1 VRDKLKSQLKPM
13 SVTRL
18 RELLFARALFDQDKR
33 NQLCRMGRL
42 DVSLCSAWLR
52 LDVINRSYALICC
65 CSSVPFLLAL
75 ALAQTPEPRI
85 HREEL
90 ADKSAPPTF
99 HAESRLVVLDVV
111 VTQHRHP
118 VIGLAKSDFTVLE
131 DGEPQQIQMF
141 EAHVAPGPG
150 ARPQPQLPPHEYSNI
165 SSETPTSINIVL
177 FDVLNTPL
185 IDQPY
190 VREQMVQF
198 LKTLPPGH
206 PVALFQLGSQLRM
219 IAGFAT
225 PSDELIRAARKI
237 SPHASELL
245 DTDEDRQQ
253 AAYQLEGMR
262 QGSPNQEFFDKMQD
276 FMAETLSG
284 RDIDRAKVTL
294 EAFSTLSRAVS
305 GFRGRKNI
313 LWLAENFP
321 VYFGPA
327 LTPPEANSTV
337 RTYSDLTRDTAWALS
352 SAQMSVYP
360 IDVRGLAVGMAGA
373 GAHEVSGIQQ
383 VQNID
388 QLHLAMDELASETG
402 GHAYY
407 DTNDLKNAMRLSIE
421 GGSSYYTIA
430 YAPRKQNW
438 DSRYHH
444 IRVRLSRRGLE
455 AEYHKGYFAAPV
467 QRASRDEAIANLF
480 LAVQPASLQWTRLSL
495 KAHVLPPDGEP
506 GTVRIRWTLDPVDIF
521 FADGPG
527 NRKNARLELLTVAW
541 DKNLKAAVKSSHTVE
556 LSLPPQILEKFMR
569 TGLTL
574 SEKLKL
580 EPGTYDLRIGVMDA
594 SSGKIGTLD
603 MPLQMTDLMNSKAK

>member
-1 VRDKLKSQLKPM
+1 
-13 SVTRL
+13 
-18 RELLFARALFDQDKR
+18 
-33 NQLCRMGRL
+33 
-42 DVSLCSAWLR
+42 
-52 LDVINRSYALICC
+52 VIKCVYALIC

-75 ALAQTPEPRI
+75 ALAQTPARQQ
-85 HREEL
+85 HRQPDEL

-99 HAESRLVVLDVV
+99 RAESRLVVLDVV
-111 VTQHRHP
+111 VTLHRHP
-118 VIGLAKSDFTVLE
+118 VIGLTKSDFRVLE

-141 EAHVAPGPG
+141 EAHVAPRPS
-150 ARPQPQLPPHEYSNI
+150 ARPQPQLSPREYSNI
-165 SSETPTSINIVL
+165 SSETPASINIVL

-190 VREQMVQF
+190 AREQMVQF

-225 PSDELIRAARKI
+225 PSDEIIRAARKI
-237 SPHASELL
+237 APRASELL
-245 DTDEDRQQ
+245 DTEEDRQE
-253 AAYQLEGMR
+253 AAYQLEVMR
-262 QGSPNQEFFDKMQD
+262 QGSPNQEFFGKMQN

-284 RDIDRAKVTL
+284 RDIDRATVTL
-294 EAFSTLSRAVS
+294 QAFSRLSGAVS

-313 LWLAENFP
+313 LWLAEDFP

-327 LTPPEANSTV
+327 LTPPNANSAV
-337 RTYSDLTRDTAWALS
+337 RTYNDVMRDAASALS
-352 SAQMSVYP
+352 SAQISVYP

-373 GAHEVSGIQQ
+373 GAHESSGIQQ
-383 VQNID
+383 VQNIE

-430 YAPRKQNW
+430 YTPRKQNW

-444 IRVRLSRRGLE
+444 VKVRLSRRELE
-455 AEYHKGYFAAPV
+455 AEYHKGYFATPV
-467 QRASRDEAIANLF
+467 QRASKDEAMANLF
-480 LAVQPASLQWTRLSL
+480 LAVQPATLQWTRLSL
-495 KAHVLPPDGEP
+495 KSHVLSPDGEP
-506 GTVRIRWTLDPVDIF
+506 GTLRIRWTLDPADIL
-521 FADGPG
+521 FADGPDK
-527 NRKNARLELLTVAW
+527 RKDARLELLTVAW
-541 DKNLKAAVKSSHTVE
+541 DKNLKAAVKASHTVE
-556 LSLPPQILEKFMR
+556 LSLPPQIFEKFMR

-580 EPGTYDLRIGVMDA
+580 EPGTYDVRIGVMDA
-594 SSGKIGTLD
+594 NSGKIGTLD
-603 MPLQMTDLMNSKAK
+603 MPLQMTDFMNQKAK